1 MDAHHLPVGRT
12 ARYYTLGPIGAATR
26 QVWFACHGY
35 GQLAERFLQR
45 FEPLDDG
52 AHLIVAP
59 EGLSRF
65 YLSDNPRERR
75 VGATWMTRED
85 RLNEIA
91 DYVRYLDTL
100 CAALL
105 ARIDRPGL
113 RVTALGFSQGAA
125 TVSRWA
131 GFGQSPIDHVVLWG
145 GELPPDLDLGAVRYR
160 LGAMR
165 FTVAYGDA
173 DQFVTAKVAAA
184 IAARLREHRLEHQV
198 RRFVGGHELNA
209 ALLQELATE

>member
-100 CAALL
+100 C
-105 ARIDRPGL
+105 
-113 RVTALGFSQGAA
+113 
-125 TVSRWA
+125 
-131 GFGQSPIDHVVLWG
+131 
-145 GELPPDLDLGAVRYR
+145 E
-160 LGAMR
+160 
-165 FTVAYGDA
+165 
-173 DQFVTAKVAAA
+173 
-184 IAARLREHRLEHQV
+184 
-198 RRFVGGHELNA
+198 
-209 ALLQELATE
+209 